1 MIRRK
6 NISTLVATIALAAM
20 AYVGVGCTN
29 DIGGLDSTGNRGGES
44 ANCIVLN
51 FSGVA
56 NELVVQTRAEN
67 LNDLEENRVR
77 NIYIYIF
84 DASGDKVYSR
94 YFDSKNQKSSQSEV
108 DNASDD
114 CWYVNNSADVSA
126 QRTTGTIKIHTT
138 SDPADTYRIY
148 GVANLDADMVD
159 ISSDR
164 LSQIATEE
172 ELLNTKG
179 TMVQN
184 TISRNGYLQMTG
196 ALKNV
201 HIATDGTVSVDNN
214 GDGTYETATLKLFHL
229 DAKVHI
235 TLTQGPK
242 VESLENAEI
251 RVVNVPRS
259 AYVFSYDTRG
269 YGDSPLTSGYDS
281 GTTSADFFSRDYE
294 GFDKLN
300 QITDGGTGRIIST
313 YEGWFYMLE
322 NRRSPKQ
329 VIPLTNDAVP
339 NYAPFFER
347 SRQTKE
353 QVESSWLNKSDSEGN
368 RDFMYADNYSTYAII
383 KCTIKMELEGE
394 QEGQE
399 LGGDLEYIL
408 HLGDF
413 GNSSTPTADQVN
425 NFNVNRNTYYNYTV
439 TVNGVHSVTTE
450 VDARGESVVDGRQ
463 PGETQ
468 PAAFGSV
475 VVAKEEIAVCDAH
488 YTSRTLTFHAK
499 NITADKPLTWLVST
513 PFGEGGPEIDIE
525 GNDIIPP
532 GLDYLWVKFR
542 VNKMDGNI
550 YSANRRDY
558 TNVPVSDDPD
568 GVMNVSELVR
578 YIKEQHNLYLTGLD
592 KDTGISSLGAFDK
605 DPTGPKICVT
615 AFVDEFYY
623 DYDPRDPNAD
633 IPADFWKLYVNA
645 PKDRYMYILS
655 DSFVSSDKESRST
668 GSVITIQQ
676 KPIQSIYDTNPDN
689 TSFHTAWGVEH
700 VDEYDAHWSYS
711 STTYSNPT
719 NANRGNTDQYNGRLN
734 TIKEWELFTSNTQFK
749 EGVLWDTYVDFE
761 VDNDQP
767 ELNDGYKMLRY
778 SCMTRNRDN
787 NGNGIIDQDEVRW
800 YMASIRQLVGMTIG
814 SDLLT
819 FNSRLY
825 NRTQAE
831 MEGSG
836 WRQHVVSSTASGT
849 NASNN
854 PIVLWGE
861 EVASTSTLKESNDW
875 SDNSGGSV
883 QLTTWTVR
891 CVRNLGTTNETK
903 QTGYDLLE
911 APADYIDANEGDHSI
926 TCTRINEKALRYQTT
941 QELVFG
947 DEKSEMNRLSKKF
960 YVHSGTRNTLPT
972 ITELGYDN
980 YFLGHNNYITDVGDS
995 VTTGHCPEG
1004 YRLPNQRE
1012 MSIIFNYF
1020 NDLADNQIFCRTYYS
1035 FGSNGSIPHE
1045 TGKIGWAVRKGS
1057 GNSDAIQMNNNNSAV
1072 SAPRC
1077 VRDASIEELEEAG
1090 LL

>member
-20 AYVGVGCTN
+20 ACVGVGCTN
-29 DIGGLDSTGNRGGES
+29 DIGGLDSTGSRGGES
-44 ANCIVLN
+44 ADCIVLN
-51 FSGVA
+51 FSGIA

-94 YFDSKNQKSSQSEV
+94 YFDSKNQKSTKGEV
-108 DNASDD
+108 DNATDD
-114 CWYVNNSADVSA
+114 CWWVSNSTDVSS
-126 QRTTGTIKIHTT
+126 RLTTGTIKIHTT

-164 LSQIATEE
+164 LSQIATES
-172 ELLNTKG
+172 ELLRTKG
-179 TMVQN
+179 TMVQS
-184 TISRNGYLQMTG
+184 TVSRNGYLQMTG
-196 ALKNV
+196 ALQNV
-201 HIATDGTVSVDNN
+201 HIATDGTVSADND
-214 GDGTYETATLKLFHL
+214 GDGSYETAILKLFHL

-259 AYVFSYDTRG
+259 AYVFSYATRG

-281 GTTSADFFSRDYE
+281 GESSDDFFSRDYE

-300 QITDGGTGRIIST
+300 QTMDEGTGRTIST
-313 YEGWFYMLE
+313 YESWFYMLE

-329 VIPLTNDAVP
+329 TIPLTNASVE
-339 NYAPFFER
+339 NYIPFFER
-347 SRQTKE
+347 SRQIKE
-353 QVESSWLNKSDSEGN
+353 QDGSWWLNKNDSEGN
-368 RDFMYADNYSTYAII
+368 RDFMYADNYSSYAVI
-383 KCTIKMELEGE
+383 KCTIKVELEGE

-413 GNSSTPTADQVN
+413 GSSSAPTAEGVN

-439 TVNGVHSVTTE
+439 TINGVNSVTTE
-450 VDARGESVVDGRQ
+450 VDARDQSVVDGRQ

-475 VVAKEEIAVCDAH
+475 VVAKEEIAVCDCH

-499 NITADKPLTWLVST
+499 NISGDKPLTWLVST

-542 VNKMDGNI
+542 VNKLNDGI
-550 YSANRRDY
+550 YTTVRRDY
-558 TNVPVSDDPD
+558 TNKTISEDPD
-568 GVMNVSELVR
+568 GIMNVSELVK
-578 YIKEQHNLYLTGLD
+578 YIGEQHKLYLSGLD
-592 KDTGISSLGAFDK
+592 ETTGISSLGAFDK
-605 DPTGPKICVT
+605 DPNGPKICVT

-623 DYDPRDPNAD
+623 DYDPRDPNAEIAD
-633 IPADFWKLYVNA
+633 DFWKQYVNA
-645 PKDRYMYILS
+645 SKDRYMYILS
-655 DSFVSSDKESRST
+655 DSFTSSDKESRAT
-668 GSVITIQQ
+668 GSVVTIQQ

-700 VDEYDAHWSYS
+700 VDEYDAHWSYGS
-711 STTYSNPT
+711 SSYANPT

-749 EGVLWDTYVDFE
+749 EGVLWNKYVNFE

-767 ELNDGYKMLRY
+767 ELNDEYKMLRY

-787 NGNGIIDQDEVRW
+787 NGNGIIDQDEIRW
-800 YMASIRQLVGMTIG
+800 YTASIRQLVGMTIG

-819 FNSRLY
+819 FDSRLY

-831 MEGSG
+831 MEGNR

-861 EVASTSTLKESNDW
+861 EVASTSTLSESYSW
-875 SDNSGGSV
+875 STDGGSV
-883 QLTTWTVR
+883 RLSTWTIR
-891 CVRNLGTTNETK
+891 CMRNLGTTNETK
-903 QTGYDLLE
+903 QNNYDLTE
-911 APADYIDANEGDHSI
+911 MPEDYVDTNEEDYSI
-926 TCTRINEKALRYQTT
+926 TCTRLNEKALRYQTT

-960 YVHSGTRNTLPT
+960 YVYSGTRNTLPN
-972 ITELGYDN
+972 ITGLGYTN
-980 YFLGHNNYITDVGDS
+980 NFLGHNNYITDVGDS
-995 VTTGHCPEG
+995 VATGHCPEG

-1020 NDLADNQIFCRTYYS
+1020 NALADNQIFCRTYYS

-1045 TGKIGWAVRKGS
+1045 TGKIGWAVRKDS
-1057 GNSDAIQMNNNNSAV
+1057 GNSDAIQMNNNDTAV
-1072 SAPRC
+1072 AAPRC